1 MRFRLIALLA
11 VLAALSLAACASGPS
26 PTVAPSATPAPAH
39 APAQSLTPHSPA
51 VPPSKA
57 PAPPAPSASRPA
69 TSAPSASGPA
79 SSAPAG
85 EGVGD
90 TQTVNGLS
98 DGETLAVTLT
108 KVADPATPA
117 DEFSTPQAGDR
128 LVGTQF
134 RIANAG
140 SVPYHDAIDN
150 DVQLIDEKGQA
161 YQPELA
167 DSITAGRLF
176 EEVRIDPGD
185 SRLGFVVFSVPS
197 GMRLATVQFVPDS
210 GLADDTAQ
218 WTLPAGHASSS
229 ESAAPVDVVRAYFDA
244 INAGDYR
251 RAWDLGGKNLGGSYE
266 SFAAGFADTVSDTVT
281 VTSTSG
287 AEVSVTLDADQ
298 SDGSIRHYVGT
309 YTVREGVITAAHV
322 VPRCFGLAVYCSA
335 AKSAKSSAMSR
346 AALRTA
352 AGLRVR

>member
-1 MRFRLIALLA
+1 MRLRLIALLA
-11 VLAALSLAACASGPS
+11 ALVALSSALPLAACASGSSPS
-26 PTVAPSATPAPAH
+26 VAPSASS
-39 APAQSLTPHSPA
+39 APAQSSAQSLAPRSPTA
-51 VPPSKA
+51 PPSKA
-57 PAPPAPSASRPA
+57 PAPPAPSASRPGS
-69 TSAPSASGPA
+69 SAPSASRPGSSTPSVSGPA
-79 SSAPAG
+79 SSTPAG

-117 DEFSTPQAGDR
+117 DEFSTPSGGDR

-150 DVQLIDEKGQA
+150 DVQLIDDKGQA
-161 YQPELA
+161 YQPELGP
-167 DSITAGRLF
+167 SITAGRLF

-185 SRLGFVVFSVPS
+185 SRLGFVVFSVPT
-197 GMRLATVQFVPDS
+197 GMRLASVQFVPDS
-210 GLADDTAQ
+210 GFADDTAE
-218 WTLPAGHASSS
+218 WTLPASHASSS
-229 ESAAPVDVVRAYFDA
+229 ESAAPVDVVRSYFAA

-266 SFAAGFADTVSDTVT
+266 SFVAGFADTVNDTVT
-281 VTSTSG
+281 VTSTNGS
-287 AEVSVTLDADQ
+287 EVSVTLDAEQ

-309 YTVREGVITAAHV
+309 YTVHDGVITAAHV
-322 VPRCFGLAVYCSA
+322 VR
-335 AKSAKSSAMSR
+335 R
-346 AALRTA
+346 
-352 AGLRVR
+352 